1 MADQKAGATATQ
13 KTQAKSESGDVKTD
27 EFLKSLTLK
36 WDDSKMQTTYAN
48 VVNASSTR
56 EEVSIFFG
64 TNQSWN
70 VSEDRQLSIQLSDRM
85 VLNPYAAKRLLVLLS
100 RIIKEY
106 EDRFG
111 TLNLEGDSAK

>member
-1 MADQKAGATATQ
+1 MAEQQETATATQ
-13 KTQAKSESGDVKTD
+13 KTQTKAEQEDAGTN

-70 VSEDRQLSIQLSDRM
+70 ISEDKQLSIQLTDRM

-100 RIIKEY
+100 RIVKEY
-106 EDRFG
+106 ENRFG
-111 TLNLEGDSAK
+111 ALKLEGDTAK

>member
-1 MADQKAGATATQ
+1 MAEQKAQAVAEQ
-13 KTQAKSESGDVKTD
+13 KGKSEPGKANTMSN
-27 EFLKSLTLK
+27 EFLNSLTLK

-70 VSEDRQLSIQLSDRM
+70 ISEDRELAIQLTDRM

-106 EDRFG
+106 ENRFG
-111 TLNLEGDSAK
+111 TLKLDGDTQ